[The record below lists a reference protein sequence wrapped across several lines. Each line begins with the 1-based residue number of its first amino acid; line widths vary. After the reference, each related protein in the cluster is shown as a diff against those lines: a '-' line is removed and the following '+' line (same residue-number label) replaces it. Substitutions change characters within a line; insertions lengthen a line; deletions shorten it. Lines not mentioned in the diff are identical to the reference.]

1 MAKAKAKAAP
11 KKETTDSVDETI
23 TRQEVKEAKT
33 ETPSAPPTPKASNVE
48 KTESFTAAFKNDAH
62 AAADHFLQH
71 NSDNHPEEIS
81 REETNAGDEGIRV
94 TITYK

>member
-23 TRQEVKEAKT
+23 TREEVKETQVEK
-33 ETPSAPPTPKASNVE
+33 APPTPKASNVE

-71 NSDNHPEEIS
+71 SNESHPEEIS
-81 REETNAGDEGIRV
+81 REESDAGDEGVRV

>member
-23 TRQEVKEAKT
+23 TREEVKEAKT

-62 AAADHFLQH
+62 AAVDHFLKH
-71 NSDNHPEEIS
+71 NSDNSEEIS
-81 REETNAGDEGIRV
+81 REESDAGDEGVRV
-94 TITYK
+94 TVTYK

>member
-11 KKETTDSVDETI
+11 KKEVAEPADETI
-23 TRQEVKEAKT
+23 TREEVKETKAEPEK
-33 ETPSAPPTPKASNVE
+33 APPTPKASNVE

-62 AAADHFLQH
+62 SAVDHFLKH
-71 NSDNHPEEIS
+71 NTDNPEEIS
-81 REETNAGDEGIRV
+81 REESDAGDDGVRV

>member
-11 KKETTDSVDETI
+11 KKETTDTIDETI
-23 TRQEVKEAKT
+23 TREEVKEAKT
-33 ETPSAPPTPKASNVE
+33 EPASVPSTPKATSVE

-62 AAADHFLQH
+62 AAADHFLAH
-71 NSDNHPEEIS
+71 NTDNPEELK
-81 REETNAGDEGIRV
+81 REETNAGDEGVKV

>member
-11 KKETTDSVDETI
+11 KTETTDIVDETI
-23 TRQEVKEAKT
+23 TREDVKESKT
-33 ETPSAPPTPKASNVE
+33 EPSSAPSTPKASSVE

-62 AAADHFLQH
+62 AAADHFLAH
-71 NSDNHPEEIS
+71 NTDNPEELK
-81 REETNAGDEGIRV
+81 REETNAGDEGVKV

>member
-23 TRQEVKEAKT
+23 TREDVKEAKT

-62 AAADHFLQH
+62 AAADHFLAH
-71 NSDNHPEEIS
+71 NTDNPEELK
-81 REETNAGDEGIRV
+81 REETNAGDEGVKV

>member
-11 KKETTDSVDETI
+11 KKETTDTIDETI
-23 TRQEVKEAKT
+23 TREEVKEAKT
-33 ETPSAPPTPKASNVE
+33 EPASVPSTPKATSVE

-71 NSDNHPEEIS
+71 NSDNPEEIS
-81 REETNAGDEGIRV
+81 REETNAADEGIRV

>member
-11 KKETTDSVDETI
+11 KTETTDIVDETI
-23 TRQEVKEAKT
+23 TREDVKESKT
-33 ETPSAPPTPKASNVE
+33 EPASAPPTPKASSVE

-62 AAADHFLQH
+62 AAADHFLKHSNGSQH
-71 NSDNHPEEIS
+71 EELK
-81 REETNAGDEGIRV
+81 REESDAGDEGVKV

>member
-23 TRQEVKEAKT
+23 TREEVKETQVEK
-33 ETPSAPPTPKASNVE
+33 APPTPKASNVE

-62 AAADHFLQH
+62 AAADYFLKH
-71 NSDNHPEEIS
+71 NTDNPKELK
-81 REETNAGDEGIRV
+81 REESNAGNDGVRV